1 MLSYYYTPMLKK
13 LESYFEFARLGTN
26 WRIEILAGVTTFLTM
41 AYIVLVNPA
50 ILAAAGMPL
59 AAVTAAT
66 CLSAGF
72 ASILMGIVAR
82 YPIALAPGMGLN
94 AYFAYAV
101 CIKLHVP
108 WQTALGAV
116 FLSGVLFLAL
126 TAVGIRQM
134 ILRAIPHELYAA
146 VASGIGLFIALI
158 GFRNAGL
165 VVADSNTLVS
175 LGNIRNP
182 TAALAL
188 LGLLLMVALE
198 VQKSPRRHP
207 HRRPLHHRPRLGAGP
222 DPLDARRRRPL
233 HRWLDTAFQ
242 LDIRGALNKG
252 LLEIVFVF
260 FFVDLFDNLGT
271 LVAVTKRA
279 GLIEA
284 DHSIPRLNR
293 ILFTDATATVFGSL
307 TGTSTVTSYVEST
320 AGVAAGGRSG
330 VTAIVTGLLF
340 LAAIGA
346 APFVGIVPPAAT
358 APALILVGSMMLSTI
373 SEIRWREPLIAVPAF
388 LTLVLIPFTF
398 SIANGLGFGIISWA
412 ALHLAAGKIRK
423 QDWLLYLL
431 AALFLVRFI
440 YLGRKLGLL
449 SSACNQK
456 GATMRWYHYIA
467 YFFGGAFLANS
478 LPHLGN
484 GISGRAFQSPFAS
497 PPGEGLSSST
507 VNVLW
512 GLL

>member
-1 MLSYYYTPMLKK
+1 MLKR
-13 LESYFEFARLGTN
+13 LETYFEFTRLGTN

-72 ASILMGIVAR
+72 ASIMMGIVAR

-101 CIKLHVP
+101 CIRLHVP

-126 TAVGIRQM
+126 TAAGIRQM

-158 GFRNAGL
+158 GFQKAGL
-165 VVADSNTLVS
+165 VVADANTLLN
-175 LGNIRNP
+175 LGNIRNL

-198 VQKSPRRHP
+198 VRKVRGAILIGVLSITA
-207 HRRPLHHRPRLGAGP
+207 LAWVLGLAHWTPVTGGFSS
-222 DPLDARRRRPL
+222 LAA
-233 HRWLDTAFQ
+233 TAFQ

-279 GLIEA
+279 GLISE
-284 DHSIPRLNR
+284 DHTIPRLNR

-398 SIANGLGFGIISWA
+398 SIANGLGFGIIAWA
-412 ALHLAAGKIRK
+412 ALHLAAGKLRK

-440 YLGRKLGLL
+440 YLG
-449 SSACNQK
+449 
-456 GATMRWYHYIA
+456 
-467 YFFGGAFLANS
+467 
-478 LPHLGN
+478 
-484 GISGRAFQSPFAS
+484 AS
-497 PPGEGLSSST
+497 
-507 VNVLW
+507 
-512 GLL
+512 

>member
-1 MLSYYYTPMLKK
+1 MLKR
-13 LESYFEFARLGTN
+13 LEGYFEFTRLGTN
-26 WRIEILAGVTTFLTM
+26 WRTEILAGVTTFLTM

-72 ASILMGIVAR
+72 ASIMMGIVAR

-101 CIKLHVP
+101 CIRLHVP

-116 FLSGVLFLAL
+116 FLSGLLFLAL
-126 TAVGIRQM
+126 TAAGIRQM

-158 GFRNAGL
+158 GFQKAGL
-165 VVADSNTLVS
+165 VVADPNTLLN
-175 LGNIRNP
+175 LGSIRNP

-198 VQKSPRRHP
+198 VRKIR
-207 HRRPLHHRPRLGAGP
+207 GAILIGVLTITALAWAMGLAHWTP
-222 DPLDARRRRPL
+222 AAGGFSSLAS
-233 HRWLDTAFQ
+233 TAFQ

-284 DHSIPRLNR
+284 DYSIPRLNR
-293 ILFTDATATVFGSL
+293 ILFTDATATIFGSL

-346 APFVGIVPPAAT
+346 APFVSIVPPAAT

-412 ALHLAAGKIRK
+412 ALHLAAGKLRR

-431 AALFLVRFI
+431 AVLFLVRFI
-440 YLGRKLGLL
+440 YMG
-449 SSACNQK
+449 
-456 GATMRWYHYIA
+456 T
-467 YFFGGAFLANS
+467 
-478 LPHLGN
+478 
-484 GISGRAFQSPFAS
+484 
-497 PPGEGLSSST
+497 T
-507 VNVLW
+507 
-512 GLL
+512 

>member
-1 MLSYYYTPMLKK
+1 
-13 LESYFEFARLGTN
+13 
-26 WRIEILAGVTTFLTM
+26 
-41 AYIVLVNPA
+41 VLVNPA
-50 ILAAAGMPL
+50 ILVAAGMPL

-72 ASILMGIVAR
+72 ASIMMGIVAR

-116 FLSGVLFLAL
+116 FLSGLLFLAL

-165 VVADSNTLVS
+165 VVADPNTLLG

-182 TAALAL
+182 TAVLAL

-198 VQKSPRRHP
+198 VRKIR
-207 HRRPLHHRPRLGAGP
+207 GAILIGVLSITVLAWAMGLTHWP
-222 DPLDARRRRPL
+222 PAAGGFHSLAQ
-233 HRWLDTAFQ
+233 TAFQ

-284 DHSIPRLNR
+284 DHTIPRLNR

-373 SEIRWREPLIAVPAF
+373 SEIRWREPLIAIPAF

-440 YLGRKLGLL
+440 YLG
-449 SSACNQK
+449 SS
-456 GATMRWYHYIA
+456 
-467 YFFGGAFLANS
+467 
-478 LPHLGN
+478 
-484 GISGRAFQSPFAS
+484 
-497 PPGEGLSSST
+497 
-507 VNVLW
+507 
-512 GLL
+512 

>member
-1 MLSYYYTPMLKK
+1 MLNR
-13 LESYFEFARLGTN
+13 LEGYFEFTRLGTN
-26 WRIEILAGVTTFLTM
+26 WRTEVLAGVTTFLTM

-66 CLSAGF
+66 CLSAGL
-72 ASILMGIVAR
+72 ASIMMGIVAR

-101 CIKLHVP
+101 CIKMHVP

-116 FLSGVLFLAL
+116 FLSGVIFLAL
-126 TAVGIRQM
+126 TACGIRQM
-134 ILRAIPHELYAA
+134 ILHAIPHELYAA
-146 VASGIGLFIALI
+146 VASGIGLFIALL
-158 GFRNAGL
+158 GFQKAGL
-165 VVADSNTLVS
+165 VVADANTLVG

-182 TAALAL
+182 TTILAL
-188 LGLLLMVALE
+188 VGLILMVALE
-198 VQKSPRRHP
+198 VRKIRGAILIGVLSITGAAWA
-207 HRRPLHHRPRLGAGP
+207 LGLTHWTPAAGGFSS
-222 DPLDARRRRPL
+222 LSQ
-233 HRWLDTAFQ
+233 TAFQ

-279 GLIEA
+279 GLISE

-330 VTAIVTGLLF
+330 ITAIVTGLLF
-340 LAAIGA
+340 LGAIGA

-358 APALILVGSMMLSTI
+358 APALILVGSLMLASI
-373 SEIRWREPLIAVPAF
+373 GEIQWHKPLVAVPAF
-388 LTLVLIPFTF
+388 LTLVLIPFTY
-398 SIANGLGFGIISWA
+398 SIANGLGFGIIAWA
-412 ALHLAAGKIRK
+412 VLHLATGKFRK
-423 QDWLLYLL
+423 QDWLLYVL
-431 AALFLVRFI
+431 AVLFLARFI
-440 YLGRKLGLL
+440 YLG
-449 SSACNQK
+449 SS
-456 GATMRWYHYIA
+456 
-467 YFFGGAFLANS
+467 
-478 LPHLGN
+478 
-484 GISGRAFQSPFAS
+484 
-497 PPGEGLSSST
+497 
-507 VNVLW
+507 
-512 GLL
+512 

>member
-1 MLSYYYTPMLKK
+1 
-13 LESYFEFARLGTN
+13 
-26 WRIEILAGVTTFLTM
+26 
-41 AYIVLVNPA
+41 
-50 ILAAAGMPL
+50 MPL

-72 ASILMGIVAR
+72 ASILMGVVAR

-94 AYFAYAV
+94 AYFAYTV
-101 CIKLHVP
+101 CLKMHVP

-146 VASGIGLFIALI
+146 VAGGIGLFIALI
-158 GFRNAGL
+158 GFQNAGL
-165 VVADSNTLVS
+165 VAADPKTLVT

-182 TAALAL
+182 ATALAL
-188 LGLLLMVALE
+188 LGLILMVALE
-198 VQKSPRRHP
+198 VRKVRGAILIGVLSITG
-207 HRRPLHHRPRLGAGP
+207 LAWALGLAHWTPAAGGFSS
-222 DPLDARRRRPL
+222 LAA
-233 HRWLDTAFQ
+233 TAFQ

-340 LAAIGA
+340 LGAIGT
-346 APFVGIVPPAAT
+346 APFVAIVPAAAT

-373 SEIRWREPLIAVPAF
+373 SEIRWSDPLIAVPAF
-388 LTLVLIPFTF
+388 LTLVLIPFTY
-398 SIANGLGFGIISWA
+398 SIANGLGFGIIAWA
-412 ALHLAAGKIRK
+412 ALHLATGKLRR

-431 AALFLVRFI
+431 AALFLARFI
-440 YLGRKLGLL
+440 YLG
-449 SSACNQK
+449 
-456 GATMRWYHYIA
+456 
-467 YFFGGAFLANS
+467 
-478 LPHLGN
+478 
-484 GISGRAFQSPFAS
+484 AS
-497 PPGEGLSSST
+497 
-507 VNVLW
+507 
-512 GLL
+512 